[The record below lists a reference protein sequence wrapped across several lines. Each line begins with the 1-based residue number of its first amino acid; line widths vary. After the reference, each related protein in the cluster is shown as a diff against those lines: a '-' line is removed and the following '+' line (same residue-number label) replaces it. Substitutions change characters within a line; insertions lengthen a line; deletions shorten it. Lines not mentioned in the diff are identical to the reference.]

1 MSGMPENPQKYATA
15 GDYAQYGSGNI
26 PAEELDSF
34 LHKASRQIDSLTFN
48 RIVGI
53 GFNNLTEFQQEII
66 KNSCCRL
73 ADFLHDN
80 ADLLDSV
87 LSSYS
92 VNGVS
97 MSFGGAGVAVIN
109 GIPVSREID
118 SLLRQSGLCH
128 ANLNRRF
135 L

>member
-1 MSGMPENPQKYATA
+1 MSGMPEKPQKYATA

-53 GFNNLTEFQQEII
+53 GFNNLTEFQQRIVSECAFEIA
-66 KNSCCRL
+66 R
-73 ADFLHDN
+73 FLLEN
-80 ADLLDSV
+80 REILDTP

-92 VNGVS
+92 INGVS
-97 MSFGGAGVAVIN
+97 MQFKFNQTVHCSNGVVVPEMTYRKLMSTNLCYGGI
-109 GIPVSREID
+109 
-118 SLLRQSGLCH
+118 
-128 ANLNRRF
+128 
-135 L
+135 